1 MNTVSA
7 IILMVCLTSDQ
18 TSHLIEHGMDRFRQG
33 RVAESLAQ
41 FDRAIEVDQRVKP
54 YLWQRGISQYCL
66 GDFSGGRQQFEIH
79 RKVNPND
86 VENAAWHY
94 LCVVKT
100 DGQDVARQSLI
111 PIKTEFDRRA
121 PMKEIYEYLAGTAT
135 EDEVLRAANQADT
148 PLSRMYAHLYLGLCD
163 DVEGNTEQA
172 MRHLKI
178 ASTEKLKDSYMQDVA
193 KVILGQRLNIV
204 KSQTELEQSGKE
216 N

>member
-1 MNTVSA
+1 MNIVSA
-7 IILMVCLTSDQ
+7 IIFMVCLTSEQ
-18 TSHLIEHGMDRFRQG
+18 TSHLIEQGMDHFRQG

-41 FDRAIEVDQRVKP
+41 FDRAIEIDERVKP
-54 YLWQRGISQYCL
+54 YLWQRGISQYCM
-66 GDFSGGRQQFEIH
+66 GDFSGGKQQFEIH
-79 RKVNPND
+79 REVNPND

-121 PMKEIYEYLAGTAT
+121 PMKEIYEYLAGTAS
-135 EDEVLRAANQADT
+135 EDDVLRAAEQADT
-148 PLSRMYAHLYLGLCD
+148 PLSRMYAHLYLGLCE
-163 DVEGNTEQA
+163 DVEGNTDEA
-172 MRHLKI
+172 MKHLRI
-178 ASTEKLKDSYMQDVA
+178 ASTENLKDSYMQDVA

-204 KSQTELEQSGKE
+204 KPETELNQPGEE